1 MPSRTEAARRKLRP
15 CATGRLPPLRLFSTL
30 LRFPPMT
37 LGRRKGERIVK
48 TKIDLIILTLMALVS
63 ATVEV
68 IQMAWY
74 EEYQDRQKQVH

>member
-1 MPSRTEAARRKLRP
+1 
-15 CATGRLPPLRLFSTL
+15 
-30 LRFPPMT
+30 MT